1 MCLLAACRC
10 SQVDPGGFAPPVIVN
25 KVTSL
30 GPVNFFKDIEAAAQR
45 PPPKTPVVNKD
56 FNL

>member
-1 MCLLAACRC
+1 M
-10 SQVDPGGFAPPVIVN
+10 DPGGFAPPVIVN

-45 PPPKTPVVNKD
+45 PPPKIPVVNKD